1 MSRRPLAC
9 ALLVSLAVVAGCSSS
24 PQPRFYTLSPD
35 IPPGVTGTATFAHA
49 VSIGP
54 VTLPEVVNRPQFVVG
69 AGANRVVVLEQRRWA
84 EPLKDAL
91 AEALAEYLG
100 RDLGGARVTPFAQ
113 TASVNAQFDV
123 AIDVQQFEM
132 IEGQAAVLDVVW
144 SIRRR
149 GVNDGA
155 VVGHSAVRE
164 PVTTG
169 AAAANDAY
177 DALVA
182 AQVRALATV
191 SRDIANRLMQVSA
204 T

>member
-1 MSRRPLAC
+1 MKRRVQAC
-9 ALLVSLAVVAGCSSS
+9 ALLISLAVAIGCSSS
-24 PQPRFYTLSPD
+24 PQSRFYTLSPD
-35 IPPGVTGTATFAHA
+35 IPPGEASATSFAHS

-54 VTLPEVVNRPQFVVG
+54 VTVPEVVNRPQFVVS

-100 RDLGGARVTPFAQ
+100 HDLGGARVTPFAQ
-113 TASVNAQFDV
+113 TASINAQFDV

-149 GVNDGA
+149 GSTDGA

-164 PVTTG
+164 PIAN
-169 AAAANDAY
+169 AADAY

-191 SRDIANRLMQVSA
+191 SREIAASLVQVSA

>member
-1 MSRRPLAC
+1 MNRRVVVC
-9 ALLVSLAVVAGCSSS
+9 ALLISLAIATGCSSS
-24 PQPRFYTLSPD
+24 PQPHFYTLSPD
-35 IPPGVTGTATFAHA
+35 LPQSTVGASPFAHS

-54 VTLPEVVNRPQFVVG
+54 VTLPEVVNRAQFVVS
-69 AGANRVVVLEQRRWA
+69 AGSNRVLVLEQRRWA

-91 AEALAEYLG
+91 AEGLAEYLG

-113 TASVNAQFDV
+113 TASINAQFEI

-132 IEGQAAVLDVVW
+132 IEGEAAVLDVVW

-149 GVNDGA
+149 GTTDFA
-155 VVGHSAVRE
+155 PVVGHSAVRE
-164 PVTTG
+164 PVTAGT
-169 AAAANDAY
+169 DAY

-191 SRDIANRLMQVSA
+191 SREIAASLVQVSSA
-204 T
+204 